1 MKGQSRLFLAILF
14 VGILSGCSSTG
25 SGIGGG
31 SGGGAVNPSL
41 PPATD
46 SVSGTVTFK
55 GSPLAG
61 VTITAWATN
70 TNSIYQVTTTDAGGN
85 YVISGMTTTG
95 NTPADFHIWA
105 KKPGYGFY
113 PSVGSGAEVIRAD
126 HTGQFVGNGVT
137 DIGIYFT
144 VIHYVALPNA
154 SLAGANFNAYDGSNP
169 LVALA
174 QTGQRTSYADG
185 DDASTGKGVAWPAVR
200 YTDNQDGT
208 VIDNLTGLTWLKNA
222 GCFAPTVWSAALADV
237 NSLANGVCGL
247 TDGSSAGQWR
257 LPNIDEL
264 ESVVDPSSSSPAL
277 TVGHPF
283 TNVSNAVYWSSTS
296 YFGGQGG
303 SPNAWVIRLG
313 DGRYMNDTGSNAK
326 VNASNEVWAVKG
338 NGSGL
343 ARLQS
348 TGMYVAYSAGDDGSL
363 QKGIPLTY
371 PRWID
376 NGNGTVTDSVTGL
389 VWLKKADCIDQPWQA
404 ALASVNSLA
413 SGQCGLTD
421 GSKAGTWRMPNRS
434 EMQSLSDRMVN
445 NQADFFNSTYLNH
458 DNTIYQSAV
467 FNNFMV
473 SQFYWTSTTN
483 AADISEAWTVYSC
496 DFGVYDIAKSS
507 VGYTLAVR

>member
-154 SLAGANFNAYDGSNP
+154 SLAG
-169 LVALA
+169 
-174 QTGQRTSYADG
+174 QTSTLTMAAIPWSLSPKPVKERAMPMVTMRQRERASRGQRFD
-185 DDASTGKGVAWPAVR
+185 
-200 YTDNQDGT
+200 
-208 VIDNLTGLTWLKNA
+208 
-222 GCFAPTVWSAALADV
+222 
-237 NSLANGVCGL
+237 
-247 TDGSSAGQWR
+247 
-257 LPNIDEL
+257 
-264 ESVVDPSSSSPAL
+264 
-277 TVGHPF
+277 
-283 TNVSNAVYWSSTS
+283 
-296 YFGGQGG
+296 
-303 SPNAWVIRLG
+303 IR
-313 DGRYMNDTGSNAK
+313 T
-326 VNASNEVWAVKG
+326 
-338 NGSGL
+338 
-343 ARLQS
+343 
-348 TGMYVAYSAGDDGSL
+348 
-363 QKGIPLTY
+363 I
-371 PRWID
+371 
-376 NGNGTVTDSVTGL
+376 
-389 VWLKKADCIDQPWQA
+389 
-404 ALASVNSLA
+404 
-413 SGQCGLTD
+413 
-421 GSKAGTWRMPNRS
+421 RM
-434 EMQSLSDRMVN
+434 EQ
-445 NQADFFNSTYLNH
+445 
-458 DNTIYQSAV
+458 
-467 FNNFMV
+467 
-473 SQFYWTSTTN
+473 
-483 AADISEAWTVYSC
+483 
-496 DFGVYDIAKSS
+496 
-507 VGYTLAVR
+507 

>member
-1 MKGQSRLFLAILF
+1 M
-14 VGILSGCSSTG
+14 
-25 SGIGGG
+25 
-31 SGGGAVNPSL
+31 
-41 PPATD
+41 
-46 SVSGTVTFK
+46 
-55 GSPLAG
+55 
-61 VTITAWATN
+61 
-70 TNSIYQVTTTDAGGN
+70 
-85 YVISGMTTTG
+85 
-95 NTPADFHIWA
+95 
-105 KKPGYGFY
+105 
-113 PSVGSGAEVIRAD
+113 
-126 HTGQFVGNGVT
+126 
-137 DIGIYFT
+137 
-144 VIHYVALPNA
+144 
-154 SLAGANFNAYDGSNP
+154 
-169 LVALA
+169 
-174 QTGQRTSYADG
+174 
-185 DDASTGKGVAWPAVR
+185 
-200 YTDNQDGT
+200 
-208 VIDNLTGLTWLKNA
+208 
-222 GCFAPTVWSAALADV
+222 
-237 NSLANGVCGL
+237 
-247 TDGSSAGQWR
+247 
-257 LPNIDEL
+257 
-264 ESVVDPSSSSPAL
+264 
-277 TVGHPF
+277 GHPF